1 LFRDVG
7 LVFGVI
13 ILERFREP
21 TSGFLHLGG
30 AVLSLV
36 GSIGLII
43 ATWDSPAKMLSVLVY
58 GCSLILLFSAST
70 ALHLIRASEK
80 TLLWLNRFDHAA
92 IYILIAGTY
101 TPFCY
106 NLLSGSWRWGMLI
119 LVWLLAAVGVIYKLF
134 FLRSSSHISTLLY
147 IAMGWIAVIGA
158 PKFLTILPAGA
169 IGLLVAGGI
178 VYSLGAIIFALQ
190 KPNFH
195 RYFGHHDIWHVFVLV
210 GSLLQ
215 FIAIALYVV

>member
-1 LFRDVG
+1 MK
-7 LVFGVI
+7 
-13 ILERFREP
+13 RFREP

-30 AVLSLV
+30 AVLAFI
-36 GSIGLII
+36 GSIWLII
-43 ATWDSPAKMLSVLVY
+43 TTWDSPAKMISVIVY
-58 GCSLILLFSAST
+58 GCSLILLFSASA
-70 ALHLIRASEK
+70 ALHLTRGSEK

-106 NLLSGSWRWGMLI
+106 NLLSGPWRWGMLI
-119 LVWLLAAVGVIYKLF
+119 LVWLFAALGVIYKLF
-134 FLRSSSHISTLLY
+134 FLRASSHVSTLLY

-158 PKFLTILPAGA
+158 PKFITILPVGA
-169 IGLLVAGGI
+169 IILLVAGGV
-178 VYSLGAIIFALQ
+178 VYSFGAIVFALQ

-195 RYFGHHDIWHVFVLV
+195 QYFGHHDLWHIFVLV

-215 FIAIALYVV
+215 FIAVARYVV